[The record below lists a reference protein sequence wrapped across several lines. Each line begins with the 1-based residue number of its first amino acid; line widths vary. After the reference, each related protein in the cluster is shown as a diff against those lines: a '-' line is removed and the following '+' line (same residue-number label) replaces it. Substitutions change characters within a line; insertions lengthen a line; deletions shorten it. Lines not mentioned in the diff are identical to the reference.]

1 MLRCLGAVAIALL
14 FTAQAG
20 AAELVAT
27 AEPAGSPTPR
37 LDIDPDAA
45 VAPPLGAFEA
55 PPAAPDDRAPPA
67 QGVAACS
74 EAVDRQP
81 HGEVW
86 AGIGSH
92 GYRTLGTAMTAP
104 IGKCASLSIAV
115 SRTEG
120 DFGGWRR

>member
-1 MLRCLGAVAIALL
+1 MLRCLGAIAIALL

-27 AEPAGSPTPR
+27 AEPVGSPTPT
-37 LDIDPDAA
+37 LAIGPDAA
-45 VAPPLGAFEA
+45 EAPPLGGLLA
-55 PPAAPDDRAPPA
+55 PPRTAEDRAPPA
-67 QGVAACS
+67 QGVAACG

-92 GYRTLGTAMTAP
+92 GHRTLGTAMTAP